1 MKKEILIRNKNFKA
15 DIKVDNINYV
25 DIKDDS
31 VYFNSVGDK
40 DYLINLSKKELVMLK
55 DQLESLKEF
64 VQIDNKFLN
73 VSKIVSA
80 EMLQTEKSI
89 MSVSFKNQTLEIP
102 GASANDF
109 NALTQGLEAQESFM
123 F

>member
-89 MSVSFKNQTLEIP
+89 MSVSFKNQTLERP